1 MDINFKQKMKIILVV
16 ILIITILIMLKI
28 NLNSKINI
36 AKVKE
41 TTTKSSIIEVKA
53 DSKVYNVNDT
63 SQENK
68 ILSESNSN
76 KKKKDVEIITEDT
89 EAPNNINDIETKILE
104 NNVIISFNKPND
116 NGNSYEYIVEND
128 DKKENLKFYAES
140 GFLGYSY
147 KISNDKDDNAENK
160 VNKIDDSP
168 IIIQNLD
175 WNKNYY
181 LHIKTVDNN
190 NNFSENKTFKI
201 DLPSNGVNIEY
212 VDFNSNKTLAIPEK
226 ISGMINDNYNASN
239 LNKEI
244 SDYTLVETTG
254 NLEGLLQKEA
264 LTVKYKYAKS
274 ESVSIR
280 YIDKLTG
287 KEIAPS
293 NEIQGY
299 EGKSIKISPKEISG
313 YICETNIDN
322 IKMSEDTKE
331 IKLIYNRIGKI
342 VISYIDELSNNKLLQ
357 DEIKTY
363 SYGEEYN
370 TVPKEFTNYDFTK
383 ASENTNGL
391 IDEDTKYIYYYYK
404 PKFIINVR
412 CVDFDTNKLI
422 LEEQLVGSKGSN
434 IKYKIKEIEGYK
446 LIKDVQNPDDEENSI
461 IDEIIHSLDSDDSL
475 NDVNLENSLTENERK
490 NIKEEYE
497 IVMNCDNSDYI
508 IYYKKETKDNN

>member
-1 MDINFKQKMKIILVV
+1 MEINFKQKMKIILAI
-16 ILIITILIMLKI
+16 ILIVTILIMLKI
-28 NLNSKINI
+28 NLNSKMNI

-41 TTTKSSIIEVKA
+41 TTTKSSIIEVQA
-53 DSKVYNVNDT
+53 GSKVYEVNDT
-63 SQENK
+63 SQKNN
-68 ILSESNSN
+68 ILSEIGNS

-89 EAPNNINDIETKILE
+89 KAPDNISNIETKILE
-104 NNVIISFNKPND
+104 DNVIISFNKPKD
-116 NGNSYEYIVEND
+116 NGDSYKYIVENNSQ
-128 DKKENLKFYAES
+128 KENLDFHAES

-147 KISNDKDDNAENK
+147 KVSNNKDEQAENK

-226 ISGMINDNYNASN
+226 ISGMINDNYSASN
-239 LNKEI
+239 LSKNI
-244 SDYTLVETTG
+244 DNYTLVETTG

-264 LTVKYKYAKS
+264 LTIKYKYAKV
-274 ESVSIR
+274 ESLNIK

-293 NEIQGY
+293 SEIQGY
-299 EGKSIKISPKEISG
+299 EGKSIKIVPKEISG
-313 YICETNIDN
+313 YVCENVVNN
-322 IKMSEDTKE
+322 IKMNEE
-331 IKLIYNRIGKI
+331 IHEVKLVYNKTGKI
-342 VISYIDELSNNKLLQ
+342 IVSYVNELTNQKLSQ

-363 SYGEEYN
+363 LYGEEYN
-370 TVPKEFTNYDFTK
+370 TIPKEFENYEFTK
-383 ASENTNGL
+383 SSENVNGV

-404 PKFIINVR
+404 PRFIINVR
-412 CVDFDTNKLI
+412 CVDFDTNEVI
-422 LEEQLVGSKGSN
+422 LEEQLVGSNEGN
-434 IKYKIKEIEGYK
+434 IKYKVKEIDGYK
-446 LIKDVQNPDDEENSI
+446 LIKDIQNQGDEENSI
-461 IDEIIHSLDSDDSL
+461 IDEIIHSLDSNENF
-475 NDVNLENSLTENERK
+475 NDIDLENSLTENERK

-508 IYYKKETKDNN
+508 IYYKKETKENN